1 MDSRVPAEGR
11 WKSHVGIVEQIIK
24 LDITSD
30 STAERSVKEWFA
42 VGWERRRREGVN
54 LEISRLGSA
63 LMMDPTKLADQAMA
77 LSLNLTRRRILRE
90 LDLEKLENTRCL
102 LLGAGTLG
110 CYVACGLAVSILQL
124 CLLKGDYQ
132 LLLLNLAK
140 ITFID
145 SGMVSFSN
153 PIR

>member
-1 MDSRVPAEGR
+1 MDSRVLAEGR

-77 LSLNLTRRRILRE
+77 LNLNLTRRRILRE

-110 CYVACGLAVSILQL
+110 CYVARGLAVSILRL
-124 CLLKGDYQ
+124 CLLEGDYQ
-132 LLLLNLAK
+132 LLLFNLAK
-140 ITFID
+140 ITFIN

-153 PIR
+153 PVR